1 VTQRARSH
9 LRSVPSAEL
18 SPATELRHAAELR
31 PAAELSQEELIRR
44 SVEGDQRAFA
54 VLYKAHARYIA
65 GVAYRLL
72 GHPAEVDDVVQD
84 TFVAALR
91 GLAQLQEPAALR
103 RWLIIV
109 ATRQVQLRVAQRTR
123 KYHISRDLVDVLREK
138 TDAETATRVD
148 DLYDALSRL
157 DSKVRLP
164 WILVRVEGQAL
175 SDAAEACE
183 ISLATLK
190 RRLATA
196 DDRVKKRLGGHG

>member
-1 VTQRARSH
+1 MDEISYCKGVTQRARSH
-9 LRSVPSAEL
+9 LRSVP
-18 SPATELRHAAELR
+18 T
-31 PAAELSQEELIRR
+31 AELSQEDLIRR
-44 SVEGDQRAFA
+44 SVDGDERAFA
-54 VLYKAHARYIA
+54 ALYKAHARYVA

-109 ATRQVQLRVAQRTR
+109 ATRQVQQRLAQRTR
-123 KYHISRDLVDVLREK
+123 KYHISRNLVEVLREK
-138 TDAETATRVD
+138 TDMDTATRVD
-148 DLYDALSRL
+148 DLFDALGRL
-157 DSKVRLP
+157 DPKVRLP

-175 SDAAEACE
+175 TDAAEACE

-190 RRLATA
+190 RRVATA
-196 DDRVKKRLGGHG
+196 DERVKKRLGHDG

>member
-1 VTQRARSH
+1 MTQVARSH
-9 LRSVPSAEL
+9 LRSVPAV
-18 SPATELRHAAELR
+18 
-31 PAAELSQEELIRR
+31 ELSQEDLIRR
-44 SVEGDQRAFA
+44 SVDGDETAFA
-54 VLYKAHARYIA
+54 ALYRAHARYVA

-109 ATRQVQLRVAQRTR
+109 ATRQVQQRLAQRAR
-123 KYHISRDLVDVLREK
+123 KYHISRDLVEVLQEK
-138 TDAETATRVD
+138 SDAEAATRVD

-157 DSKVRLP
+157 DPKVRLP

-190 RRLATA
+190 RRVAIA
-196 DDRVKKRLGGHG
+196 DERVKKRLGGHG